1 MACYPTHCA
10 HTLRFGIAP
19 PALCSPLVAKSVISL
34 AIIPG
39 RTVFAALFGFAGPVC
54 CHHAMRYLK
63 GRLPLFIFRTFSIFL
78 ALDVRVLGGGVEVAL
93 AVIDGKVVD
102 RLVVS
107 AHSVGTNV
115 FAVNKCPDV
124 MKLDSIICTRIT
136 VKNFLSFF
144 ESFFHLFG
152 FGEYVSKGALMV
164 FSGCVV
170 QDYCH
175 AADVKNFSFNGMDDE
190 VNGSLLFKFS
200 FCCVNGGRCPVWRM
214 SGDRGFSVGV
224 QRGVCGR
231 GGRFGLREGVEW
243 VEGRELFSEVEGRV
257 GWGMAMECVGAEG
270 KEMAVD
276 GLALVGLGIFGAW
289 VVPGDALAL
298 LAEFGDFFIDGSE
311 EKRLV
316 TVLNNKFV
324 DLWLRNI
331 NFNTNS
337 F

>member
-1 MACYPTHCA
+1 MV
-10 HTLRFGIAP
+10 RGSSGKVMDVNI
-19 PALCSPLVAKSVISL
+19 
-34 AIIPG
+34 
-39 RTVFAALFGFAGPVC
+39 
-54 CHHAMRYLK
+54 LK
-63 GRLPLFIFRTFSIFL
+63 
-78 ALDVRVLGGGVEVAL
+78 VVEEG
-93 AVIDGKVVD
+93 VIDKG
-102 RLVVS
+102 
-107 AHSVGTNV
+107 SVQPS
-115 FAVNKCPDV
+115 PD
-124 MKLDSIICTRIT
+124 SPQGP
-136 VKNFLSFF
+136 NPSPW
-144 ESFFHLFG
+144 
-152 FGEYVSKGALMV
+152 ALMV
-164 FSGCVV
+164 FSGGVV

-175 AADVKNFSFNGMDDE
+175 VA
-190 VNGSLLFKFS
+190 
-200 FCCVNGGRCPVWRM
+200 
-214 SGDRGFSVGV
+214 VGV
-224 QRGVCGR
+224 GFEELVGLRSGR

-337 F
+337 C